1 VQSLDGLDAFFL
13 LRRIPFFLQLPAIKP
28 SVSGVPFSSS
38 FSPSSSPNSL
48 PLPVFNFGFFEGKML
63 VSATEEEAVWTT
75 DYDQFFFAVAV
86 KKI

>member
-1 VQSLDGLDAFFL
+1 
-13 LRRIPFFLQLPAIKP
+13 
-28 SVSGVPFSSS
+28 
-38 FSPSSSPNSL
+38 
-48 PLPVFNFGFFEGKML
+48 LPVFNFGFFEGKML